1 MCFLH
6 WRTPFHQTAKVG
18 YFYFYSFFRCRKKLE
33 KLGAG
38 KLFYFSFLFFS
49 FEEEI
54 FERLQ
59 TPADAQKS
67 SCSSSSTPADRPLSL
82 AEGSLNQTRL
92 SGPPARTWGDATLK
106 LSASSFWLECC
117 LTTWGRPQ
125 FRMAPRKI
133 RHKNDQIRPRAGE
146 RDGERAHDTANE

>member
-6 WRTPFHQTAKVG
+6 WCTPFHQTAKVG

-33 KLGAG
+33 KLGTG
-38 KLFYFSFLFFS
+38 KLFLSFFFLFFWGGD
-49 FEEEI
+49 FWAAAGVHQGA
-54 FERLQ
+54 R
-59 TPADAQKS
+59 A
-67 SCSSSSTPADRPLSL
+67 PLSL

-117 LTTWGRPQ
+117 LTTTWGRPQ

-133 RHKNDQIRPRAGE
+133 RHKNDKIQPRAGE